1 MLNGLCQFRDSS
13 AIGIV
18 KNLPADPD
26 AEETALLTEPL
37 RDDEPVDSAELPVP
51 VVLPE
56 VFVSRGGRIGSR
68 STGSRNASGSGAASV
83 VEVLGARRKAL
94 AVLLGVLGAGVALG
108 ALVPRALVGCVDL
121 GRVRGR
127 DVDADGPGS

>member
-56 VFVSRGGRIGSR
+56 VLS
-68 STGSRNASGSGAASV
+68 
-83 VEVLGARRKAL
+83 
-94 AVLLGVLGAGVALG
+94 AGVEESVAEAPAVATPVG
-108 ALVPRALVGCVDL
+108 VVPLV
-121 GRVRGR
+121 
-127 DVDADGPGS
+127 